1 MNLLSLFD
9 GASCGQLA
17 LERAKFKVNNYFASE
32 VDPYA
37 IKVAVKNYPNTV
49 QLGNVVEWQKW
60 NLPQIDLLIGG
71 SPCQGFSFAGKQL
84 NFDDPRSKLFFEYVK
99 ILKHFKPKY
108 FFLENVKMKQWCQDI
123 ISQMLG
129 VEPIEINSSLVSAQ
143 NRERLYWTNIPNVTQ
158 PEDRG
163 ILLEDITLDDEFTI
177 GAAMRGRYIP
187 NGNGKTQQFI
197 EIRKDKKMNAI
208 TTVEKNTILV
218 HKCHQVGVTEDIKGF
233 DIIKRVY
240 SKKGKSPTLTTMQ
253 GGHREPKIAVDDIQ
267 WRKLLPIEMERL
279 QTMPD
284 NYTEGVSD
292 TQRKKII
299 GNAWTVDVIAHIFTH
314 IPSPVLIN

>member
-218 HKCHQVGVTEDIKGF
+218 HKCHQVGVTED
-233 DIIKRVY
+233 
-240 SKKGKSPTLTTMQ
+240 TLTTMQ

>member
-1 MNLLSLFD
+1 
-9 GASCGQLA
+9 
-17 LERAKFKVNNYFASE
+17 
-32 VDPYA
+32 
-37 IKVAVKNYPNTV
+37 
-49 QLGNVVEWQKW
+49 
-60 NLPQIDLLIGG
+60 
-71 SPCQGFSFAGKQL
+71 
-84 NFDDPRSKLFFEYVK
+84 
-99 ILKHFKPKY
+99 
-108 FFLENVKMKQWCQDI
+108 
-123 ISQMLG
+123 MLG

-253 GGHREPKIAVDDIQ
+253 GDHREPKIAVDDIQ

>member
-218 HKCHQVGVTEDIKGF
+218 HKCHQVGV
-233 DIIKRVY
+233 
-240 SKKGKSPTLTTMQ
+240 
-253 GGHREPKIAVDDIQ
+253 VDDIQ

-292 TQRKKII
+292 TQRKKLL